1 MNLDLFLTTIPY
13 ALKGWLAIFI
23 VTLII
28 VCCISLLNKAGVH
41 LAQTFAGTGY
51 NAGTEVY
58 QDYDAAVY
66 YIEEIRG

>member
-28 VCCISLLNKAGVH
+28 VCCISLLNKAG
-41 LAQTFAGTGY
+41 APNKEKKDESA
-51 NAGTEVY
+51 E
-58 QDYDAAVY
+58 
-66 YIEEIRG
+66 

>member
-28 VCCISLLNKAGVH
+28 VVCISLLNKAG
-41 LAQTFAGTGY
+41 APKK
-51 NAGTEVY
+51 EKK
-58 QDYDAAVY
+58 
-66 YIEEIRG
+66 EESAE

>member
-28 VCCISLLNKAGVH
+28 VCCISLLNKAGSPKKEK
-41 LAQTFAGTGY
+41 
-51 NAGTEVY
+51 N
-58 QDYDAAVY
+58 
-66 YIEEIRG
+66 EESAE

>member
-28 VCCISLLNKAGVH
+28 VCCISLLNKVGASKK
-41 LAQTFAGTGY
+41 
-51 NAGTEVY
+51 EKK
-58 QDYDAAVY
+58 
-66 YIEEIRG
+66 EESAE